1 MNNPRTYGTEPFKV
15 ALVHGGP
22 GAPGE
27 MAPVAREL
35 ADQYGVLEPLQTK
48 ASVTEQVEELRGLLK
63 NHAQRPVTLVG
74 YSWGA
79 WLSCLCAARHPELV
93 AKLVLVSSAPFT
105 ENYAADVQMT
115 RFARLSADER
125 EEVRTIMDA
134 MKDPAAG
141 DKDALL
147 ARFGA
152 LFTKA
157 DACDPV
163 TLESEG
169 LEVRWDIHQS
179 VWREAAQ
186 WRSSGRLLARVA
198 AIQCPVVALHGDHDP
213 HPAEGVRVPLSET
226 LSDFRL
232 ILLERC
238 GHKPWIERHAATTF
252 FAALRRELPQ
262 P

>member
-1 MNNPRTYGTEPFKV
+1 MKNPRTYGTAPFKV

-35 ADQYGVLEPLQTK
+35 ASEHGVLEPLQTK
-48 ASVTEQVEELRGLLK
+48 ASVAEQVEELQGLLER
-63 NHAQRPVTLVG
+63 HAQGPVILVG

-79 WLSCLCAARHPELV
+79 WLSCLCAAQHPELV
-93 AKLVLVSSAPFT
+93 EKLILVSSAPFT
-105 ENYAADVQMT
+105 EDYAADVQMT
-115 RFARLSADER
+115 RFARLNSEER
-125 EEVRTIMDA
+125 QEVRTMMET

-157 DACDPV
+157 DACDPM

-169 LEVRWDIHQS
+169 LDVRWDIHQS

-198 AIQCPVVALHGDHDP
+198 TIQCPVVALHGDCDP
-213 HPAEGVRVPLSET
+213 HPAEGVRVPLSEV
-226 LSDFRL
+226 LSDFRM
-232 ILLERC
+232 ILLQRC
-238 GHKPWIERHAATTF
+238 GHKPWIERHAATAF
-252 FAALRRELPQ
+252 FDALRRELP
-262 P
+262 